1 MREKIDILPLKGR
14 SDDLLNPNRAKPEKS
29 EKRIGRKKP
38 GARARAKKEKK

>member
-29 EKRIGRKKP
+29 EKSDGRKKSSVRTR
-38 GARARAKKEKK
+38 GKKAKK